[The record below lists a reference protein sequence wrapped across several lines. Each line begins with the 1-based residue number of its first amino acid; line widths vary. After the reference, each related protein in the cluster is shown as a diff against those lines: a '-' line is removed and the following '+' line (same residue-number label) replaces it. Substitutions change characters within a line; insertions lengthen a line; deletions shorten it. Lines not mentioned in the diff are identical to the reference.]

1 MDLKAASDQ
10 NSTVDRLTRAGMA
23 ICFLAS
29 SGLLIG
35 ALVFNKL
42 HDDTTLKFPLSVP
55 FTSR

>member
-10 NSTVDRLTRAGMA
+10 NSTVDRLTRAGMV
-23 ICFLAS
+23 ICFLATG
-29 SGLLIG
+29 GLLIG

-42 HDDTTLKFPLSVP
+42 HDDTALKFPISTP

>member
-23 ICFLAS
+23 ICFLATG
-29 SGLLIG
+29 GLLVG

-42 HDDTTLKFPLSVP
+42 HDDTTLKFVFSVP
-55 FTSR
+55 STSR

>member
-29 SGLLIG
+29 CGLLIG
-35 ALVFNKL
+35 ALIFNKL
-42 HDDTTLKFPLSVP
+42 QDDTKLKFPLPVQ